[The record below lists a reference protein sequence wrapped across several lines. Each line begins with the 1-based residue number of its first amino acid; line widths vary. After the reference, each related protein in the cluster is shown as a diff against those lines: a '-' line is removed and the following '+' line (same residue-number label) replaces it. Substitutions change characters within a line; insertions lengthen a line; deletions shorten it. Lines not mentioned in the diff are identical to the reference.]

1 VTGPRGGPVRLR
13 VLMEPRHGARYED
26 ILALALATERAG
38 FDAFFRS
45 DHLFGVDP
53 NDPDYEPTDCWTT
66 LGGLARDTTTVRIG
80 SLMTAATFRAPGLLA
95 AIVASV
101 DQMSGGRAELGIGT
115 GWYEREHAAFGIPFP
130 PMGERFDRLEEQL
143 EIITGLWLAGP
154 ENGFSFKGR
163 HYQVEDN
170 RTPPRVTQRP
180 HPPVIVGGG
189 GPRRTPAIAARFAT
203 EFNSALSTVAEA
215 RDRFAVFSR
224 ACEAIGRDP
233 RDARLSGF
241 IPVAIGSSQA
251 EAERRAAIVGSPRI
265 RESMLIGPPGLL
277 SERIGDLAAVGADTV
292 YLHIFDIHDL
302 DHIAL
307 IGSEVIP
314 KLATAGGYG
323 GSSARAGTAGGYGG
337 SSARAGTAGGYG
349 GSSPRASTAA

>member
-1 VTGPRGGPVRLR
+1 MTAAERDSGRIRLR
-13 VLMEPRHGARYED
+13 ILMEPRHGARYEE

-45 DHLFGVDP
+45 DHLLGVDP
-53 NDPDYEPTDCWTT
+53 DDPDYRPTDCWTT
-66 LGGLARDTTTVRIG
+66 LAGLARDTGRIRLG

-101 DQMSGGRAELGIGT
+101 DEMSGGRIELGLGT
-115 GWYEREHAAFGIPFP
+115 GWYEREHAAFGLPFP
-130 PMGERFDRLEEQL
+130 PMKERFDRLEEQL
-143 EIITGLWLAGP
+143 EIITGLWLAGSAGGA
-154 ENGFSFKGR
+154 GFSFSGQ
-163 HYQVEDN
+163 HYRADNN

-203 EFNSALSTVAEA
+203 EFNAALSSVDEA
-215 RDRFAVFSR
+215 RARFAVFGR

-233 RDARLSGF
+233 ADARRSGF
-241 IPVAIGSSQA
+241 IPAAIGSTQA
-251 EAERRAAIVGSPRI
+251 EAERRAAIVASPRI
-265 RESMLIGPPGLL
+265 RESMVIGPPGLL
-277 SERIGDLAAVGADTV
+277 ADRIASLAGVGADTV

-307 IGSEVIP
+307 IGAEVLP
-314 KLATAGGYG
+314 QLDAV
-323 GSSARAGTAGGYGG
+323 ARA
-337 SSARAGTAGGYG
+337 S
-349 GSSPRASTAA
+349 

>member
-1 VTGPRGGPVRLR
+1 VSGPVRLR
-13 VLMEPRHGARYED
+13 VLMEPRHGARYDD

-66 LGGLARDTTTVRIG
+66 LGGLARDTTTVRLG

-101 DQMSGGRAELGIGT
+101 DQMSGGRVELGIGT
-115 GWYEREHAAFGIPFP
+115 AWYEREHAAFGIPFP
-130 PMGERFDRLEEQL
+130 PLRERFDRLEEQL

-154 ENGFSFKGR
+154 GNAVLASGDDPPRPPGFSFEGR
-163 HYQVEDN
+163 YYRVEDN

-180 HPPVIVGGG
+180 HPPIIVGGG

-203 EFNSALSTVAEA
+203 EFNAALSTVAQA
-215 RDRFAVFSR
+215 RDRFAAFGR

-241 IPVAIGSSQA
+241 VPVAIGSSQA

-265 RESMLIGPPGLL
+265 RESMLVGPPGLL
-277 SERIGDLAAVGADTV
+277 SERIADLAEVGADTV

-307 IGSEVIP
+307 IGAEVIP
-314 KLATAGGYG
+314 ELAP
-323 GSSARAGTAGGYGG
+323 
-337 SSARAGTAGGYG
+337 AGGYG
-349 GSSPRASTAA
+349 GSSPPASTAGGYTAA